1 MPENRFE
8 EFRDLVLADNSLQEV
23 LRLLANRN
31 EFLTRLIELA
41 SERGYEFTMAELEE
55 EMRKSRR
62 SANDRGI

>member
-31 EFLTRLIELA
+31 DFLTRLIELA

-62 SANDRGI
+62 SANDR

>member
-31 EFLTRLIELA
+31 DFLTRLIELA